1 MKRGVSSG
9 RATGELKSLVVG
21 LLVVLILAS
30 VVTALATAF
39 AASVGREF
47 EDLSRDPAAV
57 GNLPNY
63 IGYYANLTIY
73 LWQIPGSAAILASVL
88 LRYAGHRRLS
98 WMFLTGGAIT
108 CFMALDDFFMIHETL
123 SETLHLSQ
131 KAEPIAYALA
141 IGAWTWVYR
150 RTLRWN
156 IALVVVAMG
165 FWGISAALDALD
177 LDGFVAEDGAKLFG
191 VAVWTFMMMRLV
203 LRSLREVTLRTPDA
217 VARDEWEDDDFADLE
232 DDEPEGY
239 EEVPRAHRQEPV
251 LAGAAV
257 RAERRAD
264 GDPATTPISV
274 VPRQGPRGEGRRA
287 SQVSAT
293 TRLPS
298 AVSGTHRLPSRPIEG
313 FAAANGTRPRV
324 NGHGTNGHAT
334 NGHATNG
341 HSTNGHSTNGH
352 SGNGHRANGHRT
364 NGYDTGEHRTNGHGV
379 NGNGHRANGY
389 DTGEHRT
396 DGRHTNGGYRPYDTG
411 EQRYDTGPQERRSR
425 HRPPEDD

>member
-1 MKRGVSSG
+1 MKRGVSRE
-9 RATGELKSLVVG
+9 RATSELKSLVVG
-21 LLVVLILAS
+21 LLVVLVLAT
-30 VVTALATAF
+30 VVTAAATAF
-39 AASVGREF
+39 AESVGREF

-88 LRYAGHRRLS
+88 LRYAGDRRLS

-123 SETLHLSQ
+123 SETIHLSQ
-131 KAEPIAYALA
+131 KAEPIGYALA
-141 IGAWTWVYR
+141 ILAWTWFFR

-156 IALVVVAMG
+156 IVLVMVAMG

-203 LRSLREVTLRTPDA
+203 LHALRAVILRTPEA
-217 VARDEWEDDDFADLE
+217 VEPDEWERDE
-232 DDEPEGY
+232 DG
-239 EEVPRAHRQEPV
+239 EVPVARRQEPV

-264 GDPATTPISV
+264 GDPATTPLPV
-274 VPRQGPRGEGRRA
+274 VPRQG
-287 SQVSAT
+287 SLVSAT

-298 AVSGTHRLPSRPIEG
+298 AVSGTHRLPARPIEG
-313 FAAANGTRPRV
+313 TTTGRRAVNGRHSNGHHVNGHV
-324 NGHGTNGHAT
+324 NGHGT
-334 NGHATNG
+334 
-341 HSTNGHSTNGH
+341 
-352 SGNGHRANGHRT
+352 
-364 NGYDTGEHRTNGHGV
+364 GEHR
-379 NGNGHRANGY
+379 
-389 DTGEHRT
+389 
-396 DGRHTNGGYRPYDTG
+396 P
-411 EQRYDTGPQERRSR
+411 R
-425 HRPPEDD
+425 HRPRDDG